1 LAQLFTGSFL
11 RNLDGKNRL
20 LVPSEIR
27 DALDAADRKGLFLIP
42 STKCVFLWPQ
52 SYLEAYSSQQGADP
66 FGNLGFNRTFY
77 SQMIFK
83 AFDGTG
89 RIVLP
94 GELAARFPDRE
105 VLIAGAGR
113 YLELWEPRAFEEA
126 VSPLELE

>member
-1 LAQLFTGSFL
+1 MAQLFTGSFL
-11 RNLDGKNRL
+11 RSLDGKNRL

-52 SYLEAYSSQQGADP
+52 SYLEAYSGQQGADP
-66 FGNLGFNRTFY
+66 FGNLGFNRAFY

-83 AFDGTG
+83 PFDGTG

-94 GELAARFPDRE
+94 GKLAALFPDRE

-113 YLELWEPRAFEEA
+113 YLELWEPRGFEEE
-126 VSPLELE
+126 VSPLALE